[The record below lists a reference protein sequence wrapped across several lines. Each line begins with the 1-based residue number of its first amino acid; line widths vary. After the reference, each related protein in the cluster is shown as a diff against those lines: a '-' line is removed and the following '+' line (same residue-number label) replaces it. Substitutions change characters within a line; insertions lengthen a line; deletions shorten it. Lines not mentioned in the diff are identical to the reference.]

1 MTLRFASLFGSHG
14 KDVIV
19 AVALLWAALIVAVT
33 GTLHGSAHVNQ
44 LLPVLVVAALGSMV
58 IVVVGVRAIHS

>member
-14 KDVIV
+14 KDIIV

-33 GTLHGSAHVNQ
+33 GTLHGTANADQ
-44 LLPVLVVAALGSMV
+44 LLPVVVVAAIGSAV
-58 IVVVGVRAIHS
+58 IVAVGVRALHG